1 MSVDCCD
8 LFSDGATAAR
18 CGEQYLAQ
26 DTAARRAS
34 KAASR
39 LRARTILTA
48 NTYFTLPAV
57 CKQAI
62 AN

>member
-1 MSVDCCD
+1 MIDVV
-8 LFSDGATAAR
+8 FSDGVTAAQ
-18 CGEQYLAQ
+18 CGEQFLAQ

-39 LRARTILTA
+39 LRARAILTA
-48 NTYFTLPAV
+48 NTYFTLPAA